1 MVEAGMCVW
10 GWVVACAR
18 ARVHVHGC
26 AHQES
31 HLQRRWKCRTAALA
45 LRTPVCKQR
54 ICAHNPV
61 HHQTHTHTTTHTHT
75 HTHTYTHTHTHTHT
89 HTRTHTLS
97 PTRLAPMPAPGLRR
111 EDRDKQ
117 AVADRVDQR
126 LDTRCCRASDH
137 RQRLVEPRQRTCH
150 EQRSSRHGPPRC
162 LAPARAPA
170 QQRRRGAAGRRKG
183 GGSKMAATSRASAGR
198 GAVHSAQ
205 RKGQKGERRCLVG
218 SRKARAPPAEG
229 AGGAWSIVGQAW
241 RLACVATA

>member
-1 MVEAGMCVW
+1 
-10 GWVVACAR
+10 
-18 ARVHVHGC
+18 
-26 AHQES
+26 
-31 HLQRRWKCRTAALA
+31 
-45 LRTPVCKQR
+45 
-54 ICAHNPV
+54 
-61 HHQTHTHTTTHTHT
+61 
-75 HTHTYTHTHTHTHT
+75 
-89 HTRTHTLS
+89 
-97 PTRLAPMPAPGLRR
+97 MPAPGLRR

-137 RQRLVEPRQRTCH
+137 GQRLVEPRQRTCH

-229 AGGAWSIVGQAW
+229 AGGAWSIVGASGAVGLRRN
-241 RLACVATA
+241 RLAQALRQVAVVMCVRAVYSVTHARFVGCVHVHACVHVCVRARARARACVLAVGEFVALVRSRGT